1 MDGLVP
7 KDRSGIPNRSGV
19 PLPRPSE
26 AGAYGE
32 HKAQELGD
40 LYYAADNYVVALEY
54 YRRALDAESNGNG
67 NGNPSKNAES
77 LLRVGTQIVECL
89 RHRGDL
95 NEAVDA
101 LHDLHRRLRPHVTRE
116 QAGRLAASLALLLF
130 ERGSYRPAQRAA
142 SLAYR
147 LLRDTTLNLDIGR
160 TEMIFGVIA
169 LRTGDWNSAREY
181 FESAI
186 ATYRRAGYG
195 AGMASAYNSLGLLHK
210 NHCRFKEAA
219 RFLEQALR
227 IAERSGLFHDSAT
240 YVHNLGIVHEKMGE
254 WDLAEDHYRRALQ
267 MNTEVGNAAGKARAL
282 FCMGALRRKRRDFAT
297 SENLLRQA
305 LAIAVERGF
314 PRETILAREGL
325 GDLYA
330 DRDLLNEARAEYET
344 GILMADQVAPD
355 SDLTVELVRRLG
367 DVMLRLGEPET
378 AQRHGERGLAIAR
391 RLGDRIEEACS
402 LRLLGLVAAES
413 GELTTA
419 QDRLGEASRI
429 LLAIGKR
436 YELARLNLAA
446 GLSWRKRARKGKSRG
461 TLDESVA
468 FLRRAVAAYESLNL
482 PALAARALFELSRS
496 ELLRGLVDEAVLH
509 LDHASSLLSPEEDP
523 ALSRGI
529 EEFRREIEQGLIEG
543 TSAQSNEFA
552 AFEEIRSVLRGRDSE
567 AAVQEVLA
575 ITSRRVSAARGC
587 VAAPATHG
595 GIEVVATVGMSF
607 RVAQDLLTE
616 LERRIGAARLAS
628 APVVTSRAGA
638 DSRFRDLPGATHM
651 GPRTS
656 VAIMPLSLP
665 SGLPGYLYLDRPE
678 DGPLGAFKQREIN
691 LMAVLANHVA
701 VSILELQRQRLAR
714 ENTALRGRLLG
725 SANDHGIVT
734 RSPELLEILSLL
746 ERVGP
751 SDATI
756 LIEGETGSGKGLLAR
771 AIHASSARAT
781 KPLIQVNCAALPEQ
795 LLESE
800 LFGHVQG
807 AFTGAVREK
816 VGLFVEANGGT
827 LFLDEVDKTTITTQG
842 KLLHVLDNREVRPVG
857 GNKSTKVDVRVVC
870 ATNVNL
876 KARIARGEFLEDLY
890 YRLNDICFRVPPLRE
905 RPEDVPIL
913 VDHYSRR
920 FSAEMGKEIKGVDQE
935 LISCLAGLKWRG
947 NVRELEKVVK
957 RMVVMANEG
966 DMLAMSLLP
975 RELLKAEEENGAEV
989 PSTLRAEVAK
999 VERRLI
1005 AQALERHNWNKLQAA
1020 KELSLSY
1027 PTLLQK
1033 IKIFRLD
1040 RRAGSRQKA

>member
-7 KDRSGIPNRSGV
+7 KDRSG
-19 PLPRPSE
+19 LPRRTQGGTAPRVVVNGNGS
-26 AGAYGE
+26 E

-40 LYYAADNYVVALEY
+40 LYFAADNYVVALEY
-54 YRRALDAESNGNG
+54 YRRALESETGDAPKDHEG
-67 NGNPSKNAES
+67 

-116 QAGRLAASLALLLF
+116 QAGRLSASLALLLF
-130 ERGSYRPAQRAA
+130 ERGRYRPAQRAA

-169 LRTGDWNSAREY
+169 LRTGDWNAAREY

-186 ATYRRAGYG
+186 ATYRRAGYD

-267 MNTEVGNAAGKARAL
+267 MNTEVGNTVGKARSL
-282 FCMGALRRKRRDFAT
+282 FCLGNLRRKRRDFAT
-297 SENLLRQA
+297 AENLLHQA
-305 LAIAVERGF
+305 LALAVERGF
-314 PRETILAREGL
+314 PRETVLAREGL

-330 DRDLLNEARAEYET
+330 DRDQLSEALAEYET
-344 GILMADQVAPD
+344 GLALADQVAMD
-355 SDLTVELVRRLG
+355 SDLTVELVRRIG
-367 DVMLRLGEPET
+367 DAQLRMGDLEAAGRSGDR
-378 AQRHGERGLAIAR
+378 ALAIAR

-402 LRLLGLVAAES
+402 LRLVGLVAAEA
-413 GELTTA
+413 GDFAVAEERLT
-419 QDRLGEASRI
+419 EASRT
-429 LLAIGKR
+429 LLLIGKR
-436 YELARLNLAA
+436 YELAKLNFGA
-446 GLSWRKRARKGKSRG
+446 GLAWRRRARKGKSRAI
-461 TLDESVA
+461 LDESVA
-468 FLRRAVAAYESLNL
+468 YFRRAVAAYESLGL
-482 PALAARALFELSRS
+482 PPLTARALLELSRS
-496 ELLRGLVDEAVLH
+496 ELMRGLVDESVLH
-509 LDHASSLLSPEEDP
+509 LDHAASLLSPEDDP
-523 ALSRGI
+523 ALAHEI
-529 EEFRREIEQGLIEG
+529 EEFRAETEQGLIEG

-552 AFEEIRSVLRGRDSE
+552 AFEEIRAVLRGGDAE

-575 ITSRRVSAARGC
+575 VTARRVSAARGC
-587 VAAPATHG
+587 VAAPAVQG
-595 GIEVVATVGMSF
+595 GIEVVASVGMSF
-607 RVAQDLLTE
+607 RAAQDLLTE

-638 DSRFRDLPGATHM
+638 DPRFRDLPGSTHLS
-651 GPRTS
+651 PRTS
-656 VAIMPLSLP
+656 LAILPLALP
-665 SGLPGYLYLDRPE
+665 SGLPGYLYLDRP
-678 DGPLGAFKQREIN
+678 DDSPLGALKQREIN
-691 LMAVLANHVA
+691 LIAVLANHVA
-701 VSILELQRQRLAR
+701 VAILELQRQRLAR
-714 ENTALRGRLLG
+714 ENSALRGRLLG

-756 LIEGETGSGKGLLAR
+756 LIDGETGSGKGLLAR
-771 AIHASSARAT
+771 AIHASSTRAT
-781 KPLIQVNCAALPEQ
+781 KPMIQVNCAALPEQ

-857 GNKSTKVDVRVVC
+857 GNRSTKVDVRVVC

-890 YRLNDICFRVPPLRE
+890 YRLNAICFRGPPLRE
-905 RPEDVPIL
+905 RPEDVPLL
-913 VDHYSRR
+913 VEHYTRR
-920 FSAEMGKEIKGVDQE
+920 FAGEMGKEIRGVDHD
-935 LISCLAGLKWRG
+935 LVATLAGLRWRG

-957 RMVVMANEG
+957 RMVVMAN
-966 DMLAMSLLP
+966 DTDTLSLRLLP
-975 RELLKAEEENGAEV
+975 KELLKPEDENGEGPA
-989 PSTLRAEVAK
+989 TLRSEVLK

-1033 IKIFRLD
+1033 IKLFRLD
-1040 RRAGSRQKA
+1040 RRLPTRQKA

>member
-7 KDRSGIPNRSGV
+7 KDGSDIPHRTVGAPGPRSSLN
-19 PLPRPSE
+19 
-26 AGAYGE
+26 AGAFGE

-40 LYYAADNYVVALEY
+40 LYFAADNYVVALEY
-54 YRRALDAESNGNG
+54 YRRALEAGPKADSPEDREN
-67 NGNPSKNAES
+67 
-77 LLRVGTQIVECL
+77 LLRIGTQIVECL

-95 NEAVDA
+95 ADAVDS

-116 QAGRLAASLALLLF
+116 QAGRLASSLALLLF
-130 ERGSYRPAQRAA
+130 ERGRYRPAQRAA
-142 SLAYR
+142 TLAYR

-169 LRTGDWNSAREY
+169 LRTGDWNAAREY

-186 ATYRRAGYG
+186 ATYRRAGYD

-227 IAERSGLFHDSAT
+227 IGERSGLFHDSAT
-240 YVHNLGIVHEKMGE
+240 YVHNLGIVHEKMGD
-254 WDLAEDHYRRALQ
+254 WDVAEEHYRRGLQ
-267 MNTEVGNAAGKARAL
+267 MNTEVGNPVGKARAL
-282 FCMGALRRKRRDFAT
+282 FCLGNLRRKRRDFSTA
-297 SENLLRQA
+297 ENLLRQA
-305 LAIAVERGF
+305 LALSVERGF
-314 PRETILAREGL
+314 PRETVLSREGL

-330 DRDLLNEARAEYET
+330 DRDMLKEARAEYET
-344 GILMADQVAPD
+344 ALAMTDQFAPD

-367 DVMLRLGEPET
+367 DAQLRMGEIDQ
-378 AQRHGERGLAIAR
+378 ARRSGERALAIAR

-402 LRLLGLVAAES
+402 LRLLGLAAAEA
-413 GELTTA
+413 GEFGAA
-419 QDRLGEASRI
+419 QERLGEASRV

-436 YELARLNLAA
+436 YELARLNMGA
-446 GLSWRKRARKGKSRG
+446 GLAWRRRARKGKSRAI
-461 TLDESVA
+461 LDESVGY
-468 FLRRAVAAYESLNL
+468 LRRAVAAYESLAL
-482 PALAARALFELSRS
+482 PALTARALLELSKS
-496 ELLRGLVDEAVLH
+496 ELMRGLVDEAVLH
-509 LDHASSLLSPEEDP
+509 LDHATSLLSPEEDP
-523 ALSRGI
+523 ALAHEI
-529 EEFRREIEQGLIEG
+529 EGFRAEIEQGLIEG

-552 AFEEIRSVLRGRDSE
+552 AFEEVRSVLRGGDAE
-567 AAVQEVLA
+567 QAVQEVLSVTA
-575 ITSRRVSAARGC
+575 RRVSAARGC
-587 VAAPATHG
+587 VAAPSTQG
-595 GIEVVATVGMSF
+595 GIEVVASVGMSF
-607 RVAQDLLTE
+607 KVAQDLLSE
-616 LERRIGAARLAS
+616 LERRIGSARLAS

-638 DSRFRDLPGATHM
+638 DVRFRDMPGMTHLS
-651 GPRTS
+651 PKTS
-656 VAIMPLSLP
+656 LAIMPLSLP
-665 SGLPGYLYLDRPE
+665 SGLPGFLYLDRPE
-678 DGPLGAFKQREIN
+678 EGTQGPFKQREIN
-691 LMAVLANHVA
+691 LIAVLANHVA
-701 VSILELQRQRLAR
+701 VAILELQRQRLAR

-734 RSPELLEILSLL
+734 RSPELLGILSLL

-807 AFTGAVREK
+807 AFTGAVRDK

-827 LFLDEVDKTTITTQG
+827 LFLDEVDKTTITIQG
-842 KLLHVLDNREVRPVG
+842 KLLQVLDNREVRPVG

-876 KARIARGEFLEDLY
+876 KAKIARGEFLEDLY

-905 RPEDVPIL
+905 RPEDVPPL
-913 VDHYSRR
+913 VEHYCRR
-920 FSAEMGKEIKGVDQE
+920 FAGEMGKEIRGVDQD
-935 LISCLAGLKWRG
+935 LIAVLAGLPWRG

-957 RMVVMANEG
+957 RLVVMANDG
-966 DMLAMSLLP
+966 DSLSMELLP
-975 RELLKAEEENGAEV
+975 RDLLKQEDDNGDS

-1020 KELSLSY
+1020 RELSLSY

-1040 RRAGSRQKA
+1040 RRLQSRQKA

>member
-7 KDRSGIPNRSGV
+7 KDGPDIPHRTVGA
-19 PLPRPSE
+19 PGPRPVVD
-26 AGAYGE
+26 AGAFGG

-40 LYYAADNYVVALEY
+40 LYFAADNYVVALEY
-54 YRRALDAESNGNG
+54 YRRALEAGPKADSAEDRE
-67 NGNPSKNAES
+67 K

-95 NEAVDA
+95 ADAVDS
-101 LHDLHRRLRPHVTRE
+101 LHDLHRRLRPHVTKE

-130 ERGSYRPAQRAA
+130 ERGRYRPAQRAA
-142 SLAYR
+142 TLAYR
-147 LLRDTTLNLDIGR
+147 LLRDTTLNLEIGR

-169 LRTGDWNSAREY
+169 LRTGDWNAAREY

-186 ATYRRAGYG
+186 ATYRRAGSD

-227 IAERSGLFHDSAT
+227 IGERSGLFHDSAT
-240 YVHNLGIVHEKMGE
+240 YVHNLGIVHEKMGD
-254 WDLAEDHYRRALQ
+254 WDVAEEHYRRGLQ
-267 MNTEVGNAAGKARAL
+267 MNTEVGNPVGKARAL
-282 FCMGALRRKRRDFAT
+282 FCLGNLRRKRRDFSSA
-297 SENLLRQA
+297 ENLLRQA
-305 LAIAVERGF
+305 LALAVERGF
-314 PRETILAREGL
+314 LRETVLAREGL

-330 DRDLLNEARAEYET
+330 DRDMLKEARAEYET
-344 GILMADQVAPD
+344 AMAMADQFAPE

-367 DVMLRLGEPET
+367 DAQLRMGEIDH
-378 AQRHGERGLAIAR
+378 ARRSGERALAIAR

-402 LRLLGLVAAES
+402 LRLLGLAAAEA
-413 GELTTA
+413 GEFAAA
-419 QDRLGEASRI
+419 QERLGEASRV

-436 YELARLNLAA
+436 YELARLNMGA
-446 GLSWRKRARKGKSRG
+446 GLAWRRRARKGKSRAI
-461 TLDESVA
+461 LDESVGY
-468 FLRRAVAAYESLNL
+468 LRRAVAAYESLAL
-482 PALAARALFELSRS
+482 PALTARALLELSRS
-496 ELLRGLVDEAVLH
+496 ELMRGLVDEAVLH
-509 LDHASSLLSPEEDP
+509 LDHATSLLSPEDDP
-523 ALSRGI
+523 ALAREI
-529 EEFRREIEQGLIEG
+529 EEFRAEIEQGLIEG

-552 AFEEIRSVLRGRDSE
+552 AFEEVRSVLRGGDAE
-567 AAVQEVLA
+567 QAVQEVLA
-575 ITSRRVSAARGC
+575 VTARRVSAARGC
-587 VAAPATHG
+587 VAAPSAQG
-595 GIEVVATVGMSF
+595 GIEVVASVGMSF
-607 RVAQDLLTE
+607 KVAQDLLSE

-638 DSRFRDLPGATHM
+638 DARFRDMPGLTHLS
-651 GPRTS
+651 PKTS
-656 VAIMPLSLP
+656 LAIMPLSLP
-665 SGLPGYLYLDRPE
+665 SGLPGFLYIDRPE
-678 DGPLGAFKQREIN
+678 EGTLGPFKQREIN
-691 LMAVLANHVA
+691 LIAVLANHVA
-701 VSILELQRQRLAR
+701 VAILELQRQRLAR

-734 RSPELLEILSLL
+734 RSQELLGILSLL

-807 AFTGAVREK
+807 AFTGAVRDK
-816 VGLFVEANGGT
+816 TGLFVEANGGT
-827 LFLDEVDKTTITTQG
+827 LFLDEVDKTTITIQG
-842 KLLHVLDNREVRPVG
+842 KLLQVLDNREVRPVG
-857 GNKSTKVDVRVVC
+857 GNKSSKVDVRVVC

-876 KARIARGEFLEDLY
+876 KAKIARGEFLEDLY

-905 RPEDVPIL
+905 RPEDVPPL
-913 VDHYSRR
+913 VEHYCRR
-920 FSAEMGKEIKGVDQE
+920 FAAEMGKGIRGVDQD
-935 LISCLAGLKWRG
+935 LIAVLAGLPWRG

-957 RMVVMANEG
+957 RLVVMANDG
-966 DMLAMSLLP
+966 DSLSMELLP
-975 RELLKAEEENGAEV
+975 RDLLKQEDANGDS
-989 PSTLRAEVAK
+989 PSTLKAEVAK

-1005 AQALERHNWNKLQAA
+1005 SQALERHNWNKLQAA
-1020 KELSLSY
+1020 RELSLSY

-1040 RRAGSRQKA
+1040 RRVQPRQKA

>member
-7 KDRSGIPNRSGV
+7 KDRSDITNRSVGSSRAG
-19 PLPRPSE
+19 LD
-26 AGAYGE
+26 AGAHGE

-54 YRRALDAESNGNG
+54 YRRALDADPPVDDPAGR
-67 NGNPSKNAES
+67 ES

-101 LHDLHRRLRPHVTRE
+101 LHDLHRRLRPHVTPE
-116 QAGRLAASLALLLF
+116 QAGRLSASLALLLW
-130 ERGSYRPAQRAA
+130 ERGRYRAAHRAA

-160 TEMIFGVIA
+160 TEMIFGAIA
-169 LRTGDWNSAREY
+169 LRTGDWTAAREY

-186 ATYRRAGYG
+186 ATYRRAGFD

-227 IAERSGLFHDSAT
+227 IGERSGLFHDSAT

-254 WDLAEDHYRRALQ
+254 WDLAEEHYRRSLQ
-267 MNTEVGNAAGKARAL
+267 MNTEVGNVAGKARAL
-282 FCMGALRRKRRDFAT
+282 FCLGNLRRKRRDFAT
-297 SENLLRQA
+297 AESLIRQA
-305 LAIAVERGF
+305 LALSIERGF
-314 PRETILAREGL
+314 ARETILSREML
-325 GDLYA
+325 GDLHA
-330 DRDLLNEARAEYET
+330 DRGQLPEARAEYDT
-344 GILMADQVAPD
+344 ALAMADQVAPD
-355 SDLTVELVRRLG
+355 SDLTVELVRRIA
-367 DVMLRLGEPET
+367 DAQLRMGEIP
-378 AQRHGERGLAIAR
+378 AAIRSGERALGIAR

-402 LRLLGLVAAES
+402 LRVLGLAAAEA
-413 GELTTA
+413 GELPAA
-419 QDRLGEASRI
+419 QERLAEASRI

-436 YELARLNLAA
+436 YELARLNFNA
-446 GLSWRKRARKGKSRG
+446 GLAWRRRARKGKTRG
-461 TLDESVA
+461 VLDESVA
-468 FLRRAVAAYESLNL
+468 YLRRAVAAYESLAL
-482 PALAARALFELSRS
+482 PALTARALFELSRS
-496 ELLRGLVDEAVLH
+496 ELMRGLVDEAVLH

-523 ALSRGI
+523 ALAREI
-529 EEFRREIEQGLIEG
+529 EEFRSEIEQGLIEG

-552 AFEEIRSVLRGRDSE
+552 AFEEIRRVLRGGDAE
-567 AAVQEVLA
+567 AAVQDVLA
-575 ITSRRVSAARGC
+575 VTVRRVAAARGC
-587 VAAPATHG
+587 VAAPAAHG
-595 GIEVVATVGMSF
+595 GIEVVACVGMSF

-628 APVVTSRAGA
+628 APVVSSRAGA
-638 DSRFRDLPGATHM
+638 DGRFRDLPGGAHLS
-651 GPRTS
+651 PRTS
-656 VAIMPLSLP
+656 IAIMPLSLP
-665 SGLPGYLYLDRPE
+665 SGLPGYLYLDRPDE
-678 DGPLGAFKQREIN
+678 GPLGAFKQREIN
-691 LMAVLANHVA
+691 LIAVLANHVA
-701 VSILELQRQRLAR
+701 VAILELSRQRLAR
-714 ENTALRGRLLG
+714 ENSTLRGRLLG

-746 ERVGP
+746 GRVGP

-756 LIEGETGSGKGLLAR
+756 LIEGETGSGKGLLAK
-771 AIHASSARAT
+771 AIHASSARVS

-827 LFLDEVDKTTITTQG
+827 LFLDEVDKTTITIQG
-842 KLLHVLDNREVRPVG
+842 KLLHVLDSREVRPVG

-876 KARIARGEFLEDLY
+876 KTRIARGEFLEDLY
-890 YRLNDICFRVPPLRE
+890 YRLNDICFHVPPLRE
-905 RPEDVPIL
+905 RPEDVPLL
-913 VDHYSRR
+913 VEHYCRR
-920 FSAEMGKEIKGVDQE
+920 YAGEMGKEIRGVDQE
-935 LISCLAGLKWRG
+935 LIALLAGLPWRG

-957 RMVVMANEG
+957 RLVVMANDG
-966 DMLAMSLLP
+966 DTLSLSLLP
-975 RELLKAEEENGAEV
+975 RDLLKAEDENGDGPA
-989 PSTLRAEVAK
+989 TLRAEVAK

-1005 AQALERHNWNKLQAA
+1005 SQALERHNWNKLQAA

-1040 RRAGSRQKA
+1040 RRLQTRQKA

>member
-7 KDRSGIPNRSGV
+7 KHRSDVLHRTHGAT
-19 PLPRPSE
+19 PRRAD
-26 AGAYGE
+26 AGAQGE

-40 LYYAADNYVVALEY
+40 LYFAADNYVVALEY
-54 YRRALDAESNGNG
+54 YRRALDAESHGSGPRNH
-67 NGNPSKNAES
+67 ES
-77 LLRVGTQIVECL
+77 LLRIGTQIVECL

-101 LHDLHRRLRPHVTRE
+101 LHDLHKRLRPHVTRE
-116 QAGRLAASLALLLF
+116 QAGRLSASLALLLF
-130 ERGSYRPAQRAA
+130 ERGRYRAAQRSA

-147 LLRDTTLNLDIGR
+147 LLRETSLNLDIGR

-169 LRTGDWNSAREY
+169 LRTGDWNAAREY

-186 ATYRRAGYG
+186 ATYRRAGYD

-227 IAERSGLFHDSAT
+227 IGERSGLFHDSAT

-254 WDLAEDHYRRALQ
+254 WDLAEEHYRRGLQ
-267 MNTEVGNAAGKARAL
+267 MHTEVGNAVGKARAY
-282 FCMGALRRKRRDFAT
+282 FCMGNLRRKRRDFAGA
-297 SENLLRQA
+297 ENLLRQA
-305 LAIAVERGF
+305 LALALERAF
-314 PRETILAREGL
+314 PRETVLAREGL

-330 DRDLLNEARAEYET
+330 DREQLTESRAEYET
-344 GILMADQVAPD
+344 ALALADQFAPD
-355 SDLTVELVRRLG
+355 SDLTVEVVRRLG
-367 DVMLRLGEPET
+367 DVQLRLGESDL
-378 AQRHGERGLAIAR
+378 AQRSGERALAIAR

-402 LRLLGLVAAES
+402 LRLLGLIAAEH
-413 GELTTA
+413 GDMTTA

-429 LLAIGKR
+429 LLSIGKR
-436 YELARLNLAA
+436 YELAKLNMAA
-446 GLSWRKRARKGKSRG
+446 GLSWRRRARKGKSRT
-461 TLDESVA
+461 TLDDSVA
-468 FLRRAVAAYESLNL
+468 YLRRAVAAYESLGL
-482 PALAARALFELSRS
+482 TPHAARALLELSRS
-496 ELLRGLVDEAVLH
+496 ELMRGLVDEAVLH
-509 LDHASSLLSPEEDP
+509 LDHASSVLSPEEEP
-523 ALSRGI
+523 ALAREI
-529 EEFRREIEQGLIEG
+529 EEFRAEIEQGLIEG

-552 AFEEIRSVLRGRDSE
+552 AFEEIRSVLRGKDSE

-575 ITSRRVSAARGC
+575 ITARRVSAARGC
-587 VAAPATHG
+587 VAAPAPHG

-638 DSRFRDLPGATHM
+638 DARFRDLPGTTHLS
-651 GPRTS
+651 PRTS
-656 VAIMPLSLP
+656 VAMMPLSLP
-665 SGLPGYLYLDRPE
+665 SGLPGYLYLDRPD
-678 DGPLGAFKQREIN
+678 DGPLGALKQREIN
-691 LMAVLANHVA
+691 LIAVLANHVA
-701 VSILELQRQRLAR
+701 VAILELQRQRLAK

-756 LIEGETGSGKGLLAR
+756 LIEGETGSGKGLLTR
-771 AIHASSARAT
+771 AVHASSARAT

-842 KLLHVLDNREVRPVG
+842 KLLQVLDNREVRPVG

-905 RPEDVPIL
+905 RPEDVPLL
-913 VDHYSRR
+913 VEHYTRR
-920 FSAEMGKEIKGVDQE
+920 FSAEMGKEIRGVDHE
-935 LISCLAGLKWRG
+935 LVSTMAGLKWRG
-947 NVRELEKVVK
+947 NVRELEKVIK
-957 RMVVMANEG
+957 RMVVLANEG
-966 DMLAMSLLP
+966 DTLSLRLLP
-975 RELLKAEEENGAEV
+975 RELLQAEEDNGDS

-1005 AQALERHNWNKLQAA
+1005 AQALERHNWNKVQAA

-1033 IKIFRLD
+1033 IKLFRLD
-1040 RRAGSRQKA
+1040 RRVQARQRA

>member
-7 KDRSGIPNRSGV
+7 RDRSHIPNTAAGLPVPRSA
-19 PLPRPSE
+19 L
-26 AGAYGE
+26 AGAGGE

-40 LYYAADNYVVALEY
+40 LYFAADNYVVALEY
-54 YRRALDAESNGNG
+54 YRRALDAESQRNGEA
-67 NGNPSKNAES
+67 SQES
-77 LLRVGTQIVECL
+77 LLRIGTQIVECL

-95 NEAVDA
+95 TEAVDA

-116 QAGRLAASLALLLF
+116 QIGRLSASLALLLF
-130 ERGSYRPAQRAA
+130 ERGRYRAAQRSA

-169 LRTGDWNSAREY
+169 LRTGDWSSARDY

-186 ATYRRAGYG
+186 ATYRRAGYE

-227 IAERSGLFHDSAT
+227 IAERAGLFHDSAT

-267 MNTEVGNAAGKARAL
+267 MNTEVGNAGARARAL
-282 FCMGALRRKRRDFAT
+282 FCLGNLRRKRRDFA
-297 SENLLRQA
+297 SAEKLIHQA
-305 LAIAVERGF
+305 LELAVDRGF
-314 PRETILAREGL
+314 PRETILAREGR
-325 GDLYA
+325 GDLFA
-330 DRDLLNEARAEYET
+330 DRELLREAKAEYET
-344 GILMADQVAPD
+344 GLAMADQVAPD
-355 SDLTVELVRRLG
+355 SDLTVELARRLG
-367 DVMLRLGEPET
+367 DVQLRLGEIEAAT
-378 AQRHGERGLAIAR
+378 RNGERALAIAR

-402 LRLLGLVAAES
+402 QRLLGLALAET
-413 GELTTA
+413 GDLALA
-419 QDRLGEASRI
+419 QEKLGEASRI
-429 LLAIGKR
+429 LLSIGKR
-436 YELARLNLAA
+436 YELAKLNLSA
-446 GLSWRKRARKGKSRG
+446 GLAWRRRARKGKCRAVI
-461 TLDESVA
+461 DESVA
-468 FLRRAVAAYESLNL
+468 FLRRAVAAYESLAL
-482 PALAARALFELSRS
+482 PTLAARGLLELSRS
-496 ELLRGLVDEAVLH
+496 ELMRGLVDEAVIH
-509 LDHASSLLSPEEDP
+509 VDHATSVLTPEDDP
-523 ALSRGI
+523 ALAREI
-529 EEFRREIEQGLIEG
+529 EEFRSEIERGLIEG
-543 TSAQSNEFA
+543 TSAQSNEFS
-552 AFEEIRSVLRGRDSE
+552 AFEETRSILRGADAE
-567 AAVQEVLA
+567 AAVQEMLA
-575 ITSRRVSAARGC
+575 VTARRVSAARGC
-587 VAAPATHG
+587 VAAPAASG
-595 GIEVVATVGMSF
+595 GSEIVASVGMSY
-607 RVAQDLLTE
+607 RAGQELLAE
-616 LERRIGAARLAS
+616 LERRIGPARMAT
-628 APVVTSRAGA
+628 APVVTSRAGS
-638 DSRFRDLPGATHM
+638 DPRFRDLPSSAQVSA
-651 GPRTS
+651 RAS
-656 VAIMPLSLP
+656 VAILPLSLP
-665 SGLPGYLYLDRPE
+665 SGLPGYLYLDRPD

-691 LMAVLANHVA
+691 LISVLGNYVA
-701 VSILELQRQRLAR
+701 VAILELQRQRLAR

-725 SANDHGIVT
+725 TANDHGIVT

-771 AIHASSARAT
+771 AIHASSTRAT

-827 LFLDEVDKTTITTQG
+827 LFLDEVDKTTITIQG

-857 GNKSTKVDVRVVC
+857 GNRASKVDVRVIC
-870 ATNVNL
+870 ATNANL

-905 RPEDVPIL
+905 RPEDIPVLIE
-913 VDHYSRR
+913 HYCRR
-920 FSAEMGKEIKGVDQE
+920 FAGEMGKDIRGIDQE
-935 LISCLAGLKWRG
+935 LVATLAGLPWRG

-957 RMVVMANEG
+957 RMVVMANDGES
-966 DMLAMSLLP
+966 LALHLLP
-975 RELLKAEEENGAEV
+975 RELLKADEEGSDT
-989 PSTLRAEVAK
+989 PSSLKAEVAK

-1005 AQALERHNWNKLQAA
+1005 SQALERNNWNKLQAA
-1020 KELSLSY
+1020 RELSLSY

-1033 IKIFRLD
+1033 IKLFQLD
-1040 RRAGSRQKA
+1040 RRQQARQKA